1 MPGELSIVKSLLSV
15 LAIFLCIGLLLAR
28 EVLSRFGLES
38 SYPLIVLC
46 AATFTALLAG
56 SSLSLM
62 AVVLLLGLAMTL
74 SAETLGGSGSAACC
88 TARRRLAAS
97 GASSRGALRGA
108 CYITPLPGVR
118 T

>member
-56 SSLSLM
+56 RSLSLM

-74 SAETLGGSGSAACC
+74 SAETLGGLVVDQDLL
-88 TARRRLAAS
+88 LAALL
-97 GASSRGALRGA
+97 GVVLL
-108 CYITPLPGVR
+108 PLVHRLVVR
-118 T
+118 